1 MRNELTHLKRNS
13 SFSFLPIGCP
23 AVYWQPICVVH
34 LKSDQHVDKKEKN
47 QGLSGSLNLTP
58 QAKTGLTITDIGL
71 TSSSAIL

>member
-13 SFSFLPIGCP
+13 SFSFLSIGCP
-23 AVYWQPICVVH
+23 AVYWQPMCVVH
-34 LKSDQHVDKKEKN
+34 LKSVQHVDKKEKSRN
-47 QGLSGSLNLTP
+47 SKEQLKFTP